1 MDITEERHGQTL
13 VMAVNGRIDALAAKA
28 FETTVLT
35 PVQTGEAALLLDL
48 GGLTYI
54 SSAGLR
60 VILLAAKQQ
69 KAKDAKFALCNL
81 RDEVRDVFEIS
92 GFAKILDIHPSREAA
107 RRVSRARLGPGTA
120 AIAHLRRVPPV
131 PRLAAM
137 TENRPVSG
145 HTPARFWYRRY
156 RPAA

>member
-35 PVQTGEAALLLDL
+35 PVQSGEAALLLDL

-69 KAKDAKFALCNL
+69 KAKDAKFSLCNL

-107 RRVSRARLGPGTA
+107 
-120 AIAHLRRVPPV
+120 
-131 PRLAAM
+131 LAA
-137 TENRPVSG
+137 
-145 HTPARFWYRRY
+145 
-156 RPAA
+156 